1 MTKMPSQRGRQGH
14 QRQVSAARTWRP
26 WSSPPCRCLSSW
38 NLILALRWRLYW
50 FVLFY
55 SILSLTVLFCRC
67 LWSIP
72 PMPEQLKSGSF
83 WSLRCFSWASFVF
96 VHHLAHWWTSCRWPL
111 PPGLHIISDL
121 KNLSLVWVRCVTTWP
136 KTLLQWYDG
145 NHIFDEKL
153 PGHRLVES
161 LLDLHCLSHHWLR
174 TAQRVC
180 WISSRWILSWRN
192 INIHF
197 IWPELG
203 SQSIADKWQI
213 RICSSSLSDTW
224 VTTVIVLLE
233 SNLKLEPGP

>member
-1 MTKMPSQRGRQGH
+1 MTAS
-14 QRQVSAARTWRP
+14 
-26 WSSPPCRCLSSW
+26 
-38 NLILALRWRLYW
+38 LY
-50 FVLFY
+50 
-55 SILSLTVLFCRC
+55 
-67 LWSIP
+67 
-72 PMPEQLKSGSF
+72 
-83 WSLRCFSWASFVF
+83 
-96 VHHLAHWWTSCRWPL
+96 LAHWWTSCRWPL
-111 PPGLHIISDL
+111 PPGLHIISVMCYVVHEVAL
-121 KNLSLVWVRCVTTWP
+121 WKNCLSRSWL

-153 PGHRLVES
+153 PGHRPVES

-203 SQSIADKWQI
+203 SQSIADKWQL
-213 RICSSSLSDTW
+213 RIWSSCIFDTW

>member
-1 MTKMPSQRGRQGH
+1 MT
-14 QRQVSAARTWRP
+14 
-26 WSSPPCRCLSSW
+26 SPPWFAHDQCYVLRRSRSS
-38 NLILALRWRLYW
+38 I
-50 FVLFY
+50 
-55 SILSLTVLFCRC
+55 
-67 LWSIP
+67 
-72 PMPEQLKSGSF
+72 MK
-83 WSLRCFSWASFVF
+83 
-96 VHHLAHWWTSCRWPL
+96 
-111 PPGLHIISDL
+111 
-121 KNLSLVWVRCVTTWP
+121 KLSLVQVGGVTSWL

-153 PGHRLVES
+153 PGHRPVES

-197 IWPELG
+197 IWPKLG
-203 SQSIADKWQI
+203 SQSIAEKWKI
-213 RICSSSLSDTW
+213 RICSSCISDTW